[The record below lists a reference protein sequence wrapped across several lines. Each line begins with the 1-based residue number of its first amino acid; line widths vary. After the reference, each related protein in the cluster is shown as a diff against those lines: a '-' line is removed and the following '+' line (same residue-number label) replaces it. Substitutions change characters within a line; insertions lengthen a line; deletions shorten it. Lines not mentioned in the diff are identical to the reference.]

1 MKESNQER
9 AKKLLKPYRQ
19 QIDDLDNQILELLGA
34 RFKIVKKVAAIK
46 SKHDIPSFL
55 HDRVVEVR
63 ERCAKIGKRYGIDP
77 DFVRI
82 LYSTIIYQSCTIE
95 DEIKHRLWKKK

>member
-1 MKESNQER
+1 MKESNQEQ
-9 AKKLLKPYRQ
+9 AKRLLKPHRK
-19 QIDDLDNQILELLGA
+19 QIDAIDDQILKLMGE
-34 RFKIVKKVAAIK
+34 RFKIVRKVAKIK
-46 SKHDIPSFL
+46 ADKAIPSFL

-63 ERCAKIGKRYGIDP
+63 ERCAKLGLKYGIDP

-95 DEIKHRLWKKK
+95 DEIKHALWKKK

>member
-1 MKESNQER
+1 MKESNQEQ
-9 AKKLLKPYRQ
+9 AKRFLKPYRKEIDA
-19 QIDDLDNQILELLGA
+19 IDDQILKLLGA
-34 RFKIVKKVAAIK
+34 RFKIVRKVAKIK
-46 SKHDIPSFL
+46 SENAIPSFL

-63 ERCAKIGKRYGIDP
+63 ERCAKLGLKYGIDP

-95 DEIKHRLWKKK
+95 DEIKHELWKKK

>member
-1 MKESNQER
+1 MKESNQEQSKR
-9 AKKLLKPYRQ
+9 VLKPYRK
-19 QIDDLDNQILELLGA
+19 QIDAIDDQILKLLGA
-34 RFKIVKKVAAIK
+34 RFKIVRKVAKIK
-46 SKHDIPSFL
+46 AQHIIPSFL

-63 ERCAKIGKRYGIDP
+63 ERCAKLGLKYGIDP

-95 DEIKHRLWKKK
+95 DEIKHKLWKKK